1 MEPEIIKY
9 IESVD
14 EPRREVYKKI
24 LNLIEESIP
33 EGFELT
39 MQNGMPSF
47 VVPLSRFP
55 QGYHC
60 TPNTP
65 LPFISLGVQKNH
77 IGLYHMGIYSNPK
90 LLQWF
95 EEEYAKVVSTKLD
108 MGKSCIRFKNINKIP
123 YQLISDLTKKV
134 SVDEWVATYLNNI

>member
-14 EPRREVYKKI
+14 EPRREVFKKI

-47 VVPLSRFP
+47 VVPLSRSHKVITAL
-55 QGYHC
+55 Q
-60 TPNTP
+60 TP
-65 LPFISLGVQKNH
+65 H
-77 IGLYHMGIYSNPK
+77 Y
-90 LLQWF
+90 LLL
-95 EEEYAKVVSTKLD
+95 V
-108 MGKSCIRFKNINKIP
+108 
-123 YQLISDLTKKV
+123 
-134 SVDEWVATYLNNI
+134 